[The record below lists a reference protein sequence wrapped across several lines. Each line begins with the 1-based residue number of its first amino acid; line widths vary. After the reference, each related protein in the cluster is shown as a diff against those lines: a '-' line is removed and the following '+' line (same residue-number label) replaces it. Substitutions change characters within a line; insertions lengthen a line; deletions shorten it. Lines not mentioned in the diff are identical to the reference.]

1 MKKVQRE
8 LDFFIGGVY
17 GIIGKM
23 VEHTWRRLSTS
34 LVLAAFAVLSLR
46 AQQADSRINYN
57 TAYRYPFSIG
67 MEIQFVEPLTFFGT
81 QFGGTFDLLDI
92 AAVSRF
98 PIPRVPAIQPL
109 VKLGML
115 TVKAENDPIKARF
128 DHNRFYFTAGLGYL
142 HKFSKSLEAGIEADA
157 GIGYSLYQ
165 SLSPTSDA
173 LHYGWN
179 FQASLGAR
187 VVFNPSYNLSINA
200 HPFIGFSRS
209 LSPLER
215 FNGYT
220 FGLGVTFD
228 YRFGTDPDDPRAEIR
243 SIQFDE
249 PRVDDM
255 FAAMQS
261 YYIDNPVGE
270 VTLTNTE
277 RYPLTDLNVNF
288 FQPGYMNIATSV
300 ARIDKLAPGEQITVP
315 ITASFDQ
322 NIFSLEGVTPL
333 TGEISVDYTLRT
345 RGARQTIPVN
355 YDLYDKNSLTWDDDR
370 KVAAFI
376 TSGDSALANFMSYL
390 RRVTRDSTN
399 SGYSDSVQMAME
411 VYYGLAEIGTV
422 YQLDPTIAYD
432 AAQDDV
438 KIIDT
443 VNLPRETLTKL
454 AGDCDDL
461 MVLYNALLES
471 AGIETGFITAPG
483 HIYSFFSTGIPARD
497 YRLLHPDKSMTIPI
511 DGVLWV
517 PVEITFIGEY
527 DFHEAWRFGAEE
539 FHRFIDDK
547 DKMELF
553 FTRESQA
560 VFRAVGFEE
569 QDLGLQYGDPS
580 KIVRDFSSSL
590 TRATSDVIENY
601 ERIALADNSK
611 GGWNRLGIVSAQL
624 SDYATAETAF
634 FKSLSLDRNYLSA
647 KINLANVYVKRDEFQ
662 NALRLY
668 HEAEDRYRQAGDTE
682 SSSFARLLLNISQT
696 YREVENFDQA
706 ARYAEMLKQVNP
718 ELADRYTYSPAS
730 AGTRAGD
737 VSSVLDLVFINE

>member
-1 MKKVQRE
+1 MK
-8 LDFFIGGVY
+8 FS
-17 GIIGKM
+17 
-23 VEHTWRRLSTS
+23 RRQPALT
-34 LVLAAFAVLSLR
+34 LVLAILASGNSH
-46 AQQADSRINYN
+46 AQSADSRVNYN

-67 MEIQFVEPLTFFGT
+67 LELQFVEPMTFFGT
-81 QFGGTFDLLDI
+81 EFGGNFNLLDI
-92 AAVSRF
+92 AAQARF
-98 PIPRVPAIQPL
+98 PIPRVPSLQPL
-109 VKLGML
+109 AKLGML
-115 TVKAENDPIKARF
+115 TVKAENDPLRARF
-128 DHNRFYFTAGLGYL
+128 NHNRFYFTVGLGYL
-142 HKFSKSLEAGIEADA
+142 HKFSKSLEAGIEIDA
-157 GIGYSLYQ
+157 GVGYSLFQ
-165 SLSPTSDA
+165 ALSPTTPGF
-173 LHYGWN
+173 HYGLN

-187 VVFNPSYNLSINA
+187 VVFNPSYNISINA

-220 FGLGVTFD
+220 IGLGITFD
-228 YRFGTDPDDPRAEIR
+228 YRFGTDPDDPQAEIR

-277 RYPLTDLNVNF
+277 RYPLTNLTVSF
-288 FQPGYMNIATSV
+288 FQPGYMNIATTV
-300 ARIDKLAPGEQITVP
+300 ARIERLAPGERTTVP

-322 NIFSLEGVTPL
+322 NIFALEGVTPL

-345 RGARQTIPVN
+345 RAASQTIPVN

-376 TSGDSALANFMSYL
+376 TSGDSALANYMSYL
-390 RRVTRDSTN
+390 RRVTRDFTN
-399 SGYSDSVQMAME
+399 SGYSEAVQLAME

-422 YQLDPTIAYD
+422 YQLDPTIPYD

-443 VNLPRETLTKL
+443 VNLPRETLAKL

-483 HIYSFFSTGIPARD
+483 HIYSFFSTGVPARD
-497 YRLLHPDKSMTIPI
+497 YRLLHPDKLMTIPI
-511 DGVLWV
+511 DGVLWL

-590 TRATSDVIENY
+590 SRATREVIENHQK
-601 ERIALADNSK
+601 IAVADNSK
-611 GGWNRLGIVSAQL
+611 GSWNRLGIVSARFA
-624 SDYATAETAF
+624 DYSTAETAF
-634 FKSLSLDRNYLSA
+634 FSSLALDRNYLPA

-668 HEAEDRYRQAGDTE
+668 HEAEDRYREAGDIE

-706 ARYAEMLKQVNP
+706 ARYAEMLKEINP
-718 ELADRYTYSPAS
+718 ELADLYTLGPAQT
-730 AGTRAGD
+730 GTRAGD
-737 VSSVLDLVFINE
+737 AASVLEPLFIEE

>member
-1 MKKVQRE
+1 MK
-8 LDFFIGGVY
+8 FS
-17 GIIGKM
+17 
-23 VEHTWRRLSTS
+23 RRQPALT
-34 LVLAAFAVLSLR
+34 LVLAILASGNSH
-46 AQQADSRINYN
+46 AQSADSRVNYN

-67 MEIQFVEPLTFFGT
+67 LELQFVEPMTFFGT
-81 QFGGTFDLLDI
+81 EFGGNFNLLDI
-92 AAVSRF
+92 AAQARF
-98 PIPRVPAIQPL
+98 PIPRVPSLQPL
-109 VKLGML
+109 AKLGML
-115 TVKAENDPIKARF
+115 TVKAENDPLRARF
-128 DHNRFYFTAGLGYL
+128 NHNRFYFTVGLGYL
-142 HKFSKSLEAGIEADA
+142 HKFSKSLEAGIEIDA
-157 GIGYSLYQ
+157 GVGYSLFQ
-165 SLSPTSDA
+165 ALSPTTPGF
-173 LHYGWN
+173 HYGLN

-187 VVFNPSYNLSINA
+187 VVFNPSYNISINA

-220 FGLGVTFD
+220 IGLGITFD
-228 YRFGTDPDDPRAEIR
+228 YRFGTDPDDPQAEIR

-277 RYPLTDLNVNF
+277 RYPLTNLTVSF
-288 FQPGYMNIATSV
+288 FQPGYMNIATTV
-300 ARIDKLAPGEQITVP
+300 ARIERLAPGERTTVP

-322 NIFSLEGVTPL
+322 NIFALEGVTPL

-345 RGARQTIPVN
+345 RAASQTIPVN

-376 TSGDSALANFMSYL
+376 TSGDSALANYMSYL
-390 RRVTRDSTN
+390 RRVTRDFTN
-399 SGYSDSVQMAME
+399 SGYSEAVQLAME

-422 YQLDPTIAYD
+422 YQLDPTIPYD

-443 VNLPRETLTKL
+443 VNLPRETLAKL

-483 HIYSFFSTGIPARD
+483 HIYSFFSTGVPARD
-497 YRLLHPDKSMTIPI
+497 YRLLHPDKLMTIPI
-511 DGVLWV
+511 DGVLWL

-539 FHRFIDDK
+539 FHRYIDDK

-590 TRATSDVIENY
+590 SRATREVIENHQK
-601 ERIALADNSK
+601 IAVADNSK
-611 GGWNRLGIVSAQL
+611 GSWNRLGIVSARFA
-624 SDYATAETAF
+624 DYSTAETAF
-634 FKSLSLDRNYLSA
+634 FSSLSLDRNYLPA

-668 HEAEDRYRQAGDTE
+668 HEAEDRYREAGDIE

-706 ARYAEMLKQVNP
+706 ARYAEMLKEINP
-718 ELADRYTYSPAS
+718 ELADLYTLGPAQT
-730 AGTRAGD
+730 GTRAGD
-737 VSSVLDLVFINE
+737 AASVLEPLFIEE

>member
-1 MKKVQRE
+1 MK
-8 LDFFIGGVY
+8 FS
-17 GIIGKM
+17 
-23 VEHTWRRLSTS
+23 RRQPALT
-34 LVLAAFAVLSLR
+34 LVLAILASGNSH
-46 AQQADSRINYN
+46 AQSADSRVNYN

-67 MEIQFVEPLTFFGT
+67 LELQFVEPMTFFGT
-81 QFGGTFDLLDI
+81 EFGGNFNLLDI
-92 AAVSRF
+92 AAQARF
-98 PIPRVPAIQPL
+98 PIPRVPSLQPL
-109 VKLGML
+109 AKLGML
-115 TVKAENDPIKARF
+115 TVKAENDPLRARF
-128 DHNRFYFTAGLGYL
+128 NHNRFYFTVGLGYL
-142 HKFSKSLEAGIEADA
+142 HKFSKSLEAGIEIDA
-157 GIGYSLYQ
+157 GVGYSLFQ
-165 SLSPTSDA
+165 ALSPTTPGF
-173 LHYGWN
+173 HYGLN

-187 VVFNPSYNLSINA
+187 VVFNPSYNISINA

-220 FGLGVTFD
+220 IGLGITFD
-228 YRFGTDPDDPRAEIR
+228 YRFGTDPDDPQAEIR

-277 RYPLTDLNVNF
+277 RYPLTNLTVSF
-288 FQPGYMNIATSV
+288 FQPGYMNIATTV
-300 ARIDKLAPGEQITVP
+300 ARIERLAPGERTTVP

-322 NIFSLEGVTPL
+322 NIFALEGVTPL

-345 RGARQTIPVN
+345 RAASQTIPVN

-376 TSGDSALANFMSYL
+376 TSGDSALANYMSYL
-390 RRVTRDSTN
+390 RRVTRDFTN
-399 SGYSDSVQMAME
+399 SGYSEAVQLAME

-422 YQLDPTIAYD
+422 YQLDPTIPYD

-443 VNLPRETLTKL
+443 VNLPRETLAKL

-483 HIYSFFSTGIPARD
+483 HIYSFFSTGVPARD
-497 YRLLHPDKSMTIPI
+497 YRLLHPDKLMTIPI
-511 DGVLWV
+511 DGVLWL

-590 TRATSDVIENY
+590 SRATREVIENHQK
-601 ERIALADNSK
+601 IAVADNSK
-611 GGWNRLGIVSAQL
+611 GSWNRLGIVSARFA
-624 SDYATAETAF
+624 DYSTAETAF
-634 FKSLSLDRNYLSA
+634 FSSLSLDRNYLPA

-668 HEAEDRYRQAGDTE
+668 HEAEDRYREAGDIE

-706 ARYAEMLKQVNP
+706 ARYAEMLKEINP
-718 ELADRYTYSPAS
+718 ELADLYTLGPAQT
-730 AGTRAGD
+730 GTRAGD
-737 VSSVLDLVFINE
+737 AASVLEPLFIEE

>member
-1 MKKVQRE
+1 MK
-8 LDFFIGGVY
+8 FS
-17 GIIGKM
+17 
-23 VEHTWRRLSTS
+23 RRQPALT
-34 LVLAAFAVLSLR
+34 LVLAILASGNSQ
-46 AQQADSRINYN
+46 AQSADSRVNYN

-67 MEIQFVEPLTFFGT
+67 LELQFVEPMTFFGT
-81 QFGGTFDLLDI
+81 EFGGNFNLLDI
-92 AAVSRF
+92 AAQARF
-98 PIPRVPAIQPL
+98 PIPRVPSLQPL
-109 VKLGML
+109 AKLGML
-115 TVKAENDPIKARF
+115 TVKAENDPLRARF
-128 DHNRFYFTAGLGYL
+128 NHNRFYFTVGLGYL
-142 HKFSKSLEAGIEADA
+142 HKFSKSLEAGIEIDA
-157 GIGYSLYQ
+157 GVGYSLFQ
-165 SLSPTSDA
+165 ALSPTTPGF
-173 LHYGWN
+173 HYGLN

-187 VVFNPSYNLSINA
+187 VVFNPSYNISINA

-220 FGLGVTFD
+220 IGLGITFD
-228 YRFGTDPDDPRAEIR
+228 YRFGTDPDDPQAEIR

-277 RYPLTDLNVNF
+277 RYPLTNLTVSF
-288 FQPGYMNIATSV
+288 FQPGYMNIATTV
-300 ARIDKLAPGEQITVP
+300 ARIERLAPGERTTVP

-322 NIFSLEGVTPL
+322 NIFALEGVTPL

-345 RGARQTIPVN
+345 RAASQTIPVN

-376 TSGDSALANFMSYL
+376 TSGDSALANYMSYL
-390 RRVTRDSTN
+390 RRVTRDFTN
-399 SGYSDSVQMAME
+399 SGYSEAVQLAME

-422 YQLDPTIAYD
+422 YQLDPTIPYD

-443 VNLPRETLTKL
+443 VNLPRETLAKL

-483 HIYSFFSTGIPARD
+483 HIYSFFSTGVPARD
-497 YRLLHPDKSMTIPI
+497 YRLLHPDKLMTIPI
-511 DGVLWV
+511 DGVLWL

-539 FHRFIDDK
+539 FHRYIDDK

-590 TRATSDVIENY
+590 SRATREVIENHQK
-601 ERIALADNSK
+601 IAVADNSK
-611 GGWNRLGIVSAQL
+611 GSWNRLGIVSARFA
-624 SDYATAETAF
+624 DYSTAETAF
-634 FKSLSLDRNYLSA
+634 FSSLSLDRNYLPA

-668 HEAEDRYRQAGDTE
+668 HEAEDRYREAGDIE

-706 ARYAEMLKQVNP
+706 ARYAEMLKEINP
-718 ELADRYTYSPAS
+718 ELADLYTLGPAQT
-730 AGTRAGD
+730 GTRAGD
-737 VSSVLDLVFINE
+737 AASVLEPLFIEE

>member
-1 MKKVQRE
+1 MK
-8 LDFFIGGVY
+8 FS
-17 GIIGKM
+17 
-23 VEHTWRRLSTS
+23 RRQPALT
-34 LVLAAFAVLSLR
+34 LVLAILASGNSQ
-46 AQQADSRINYN
+46 AQSADSRVNCN

-67 MEIQFVEPLTFFGT
+67 LELQFVEPMTFFGT
-81 QFGGTFDLLDI
+81 EFGGNFNLLDI
-92 AAVSRF
+92 AAQARF
-98 PIPRVPAIQPL
+98 PIPRVPSLQPL
-109 VKLGML
+109 AKLGML
-115 TVKAENDPIKARF
+115 TVKAENDPLRARF
-128 DHNRFYFTAGLGYL
+128 NHNRFYFTVGLGYL
-142 HKFSKSLEAGIEADA
+142 HKFSKSLEAGIEIDA
-157 GIGYSLYQ
+157 GVGYSLFQ
-165 SLSPTSDA
+165 ALSPTTPGF
-173 LHYGWN
+173 HYGLN

-187 VVFNPSYNLSINA
+187 VVFNPSYNISINA

-220 FGLGVTFD
+220 IGLGITFD
-228 YRFGTDPDDPRAEIR
+228 YRFGTDPDDPQAEIR

-277 RYPLTDLNVNF
+277 RYPLTNLTVSF
-288 FQPGYMNIATSV
+288 FQPGYMNIATTV
-300 ARIDKLAPGEQITVP
+300 ARIERLAPGERTTVP

-322 NIFSLEGVTPL
+322 NIFALEGVTPL

-345 RGARQTIPVN
+345 RAASQTIPVN

-376 TSGDSALANFMSYL
+376 TSGDSALANYMSYL
-390 RRVTRDSTN
+390 RRVTRDFTN
-399 SGYSDSVQMAME
+399 SGYSEAVQLAME

-422 YQLDPTIAYD
+422 YQLDPTIPYD

-443 VNLPRETLTKL
+443 VNLPRETLAKL

-483 HIYSFFSTGIPARD
+483 HIYSFFSTGVPARD
-497 YRLLHPDKSMTIPI
+497 YRLLHPDKLMTIPI
-511 DGVLWV
+511 DGVLWL

-539 FHRFIDDK
+539 FHRYIDDK

-590 TRATSDVIENY
+590 SRATREVIENHQK
-601 ERIALADNSK
+601 IAVADNSK
-611 GGWNRLGIVSAQL
+611 GSWNRLGIVSARFA
-624 SDYATAETAF
+624 DYSTAETAF
-634 FKSLSLDRNYLSA
+634 FSSLSLDRNYLPA

-668 HEAEDRYRQAGDTE
+668 HEAEDRYREAGDIE

-706 ARYAEMLKQVNP
+706 ARYAEMLKEINP
-718 ELADRYTYSPAS
+718 ELADLYTLGPAQT
-730 AGTRAGD
+730 GTRAGD
-737 VSSVLDLVFINE
+737 AASVLEPLFIEE

>member
-1 MKKVQRE
+1 MK
-8 LDFFIGGVY
+8 FS
-17 GIIGKM
+17 
-23 VEHTWRRLSTS
+23 RRQPALT
-34 LVLAAFAVLSLR
+34 LVLAILASGNSH
-46 AQQADSRINYN
+46 AQSADSRVNYN

-67 MEIQFVEPLTFFGT
+67 LELQFVEPMTFFGT
-81 QFGGTFDLLDI
+81 EFGGNFNLLDI
-92 AAVSRF
+92 AAQARF
-98 PIPRVPAIQPL
+98 PIPRVPSLQPL
-109 VKLGML
+109 AKLGML
-115 TVKAENDPIKARF
+115 TVKAENDPLRARF
-128 DHNRFYFTAGLGYL
+128 NHNRFYFTVGLGYL
-142 HKFSKSLEAGIEADA
+142 HKFSKSLEAGIEIDA
-157 GIGYSLYQ
+157 GVGYSLFQ
-165 SLSPTSDA
+165 ALSPTTPGF
-173 LHYGWN
+173 HYGLN

-187 VVFNPSYNLSINA
+187 VVFNPSYNISINA

-220 FGLGVTFD
+220 IGLGITFD
-228 YRFGTDPDDPRAEIR
+228 YRFGTDPDDPQAEIR

-277 RYPLTDLNVNF
+277 RYPLTNLTVSF
-288 FQPGYMNIATSV
+288 FQPGYMNIATTV
-300 ARIDKLAPGEQITVP
+300 ARIERLAPGERTTVP
-315 ITASFDQ
+315 ITSSFDQ
-322 NIFSLEGVTPL
+322 NIFALEGVTPL

-345 RGARQTIPVN
+345 RAASQTIPVN

-376 TSGDSALANFMSYL
+376 TSGDSALANYMSYL
-390 RRVTRDSTN
+390 RRVTRDFTN
-399 SGYSDSVQMAME
+399 SGYSEAVQLAME

-422 YQLDPTIAYD
+422 YQLDPTIPYD

-443 VNLPRETLTKL
+443 VNLPRETLAKL

-483 HIYSFFSTGIPARD
+483 HIYSFFSTGVPARD
-497 YRLLHPDKSMTIPI
+497 YRLLHPDKLMTIPI
-511 DGVLWV
+511 DGVLWL

-590 TRATSDVIENY
+590 SRATREVIENHQK
-601 ERIALADNSK
+601 IAVADNSK
-611 GGWNRLGIVSAQL
+611 GSWNRLGIVSARFA
-624 SDYATAETAF
+624 DYSTAETAF
-634 FKSLSLDRNYLSA
+634 FSSLSLDRNYLPA

-668 HEAEDRYRQAGDTE
+668 HEAEDRYREAGDIE

-706 ARYAEMLKQVNP
+706 ARYAEMLKEINP
-718 ELADRYTYSPAS
+718 ELADLYTLGPAQT
-730 AGTRAGD
+730 GTRAGD
-737 VSSVLDLVFINE
+737 AASVIEPLFIEE

>member
-1 MKKVQRE
+1 MK
-8 LDFFIGGVY
+8 FS
-17 GIIGKM
+17 
-23 VEHTWRRLSTS
+23 RRQPALT
-34 LVLAAFAVLSLR
+34 LVLAILASGNSQ
-46 AQQADSRINYN
+46 AQSADSRVNYN

-67 MEIQFVEPLTFFGT
+67 LELQFVEPMTFFGT
-81 QFGGTFDLLDI
+81 EFRGNFNLLDI
-92 AAVSRF
+92 AAQARF
-98 PIPRVPAIQPL
+98 PIPRVPSLQPL
-109 VKLGML
+109 AKLGML
-115 TVKAENDPIKARF
+115 TVKAENDPLRARF
-128 DHNRFYFTAGLGYL
+128 NHNRFYFTVGLGYL
-142 HKFSKSLEAGIEADA
+142 HKFSKSLEAGIEIDA
-157 GIGYSLYQ
+157 GVGYSLFQ
-165 SLSPTSDA
+165 ALSPTTPGF
-173 LHYGWN
+173 HYGLN

-187 VVFNPSYNLSINA
+187 VVFNPSYNISINA

-220 FGLGVTFD
+220 IGLGITFD
-228 YRFGTDPDDPRAEIR
+228 YRFGTDPDDPQAEIR

-277 RYPLTDLNVNF
+277 RYPLTNLTVSF
-288 FQPGYMNIATSV
+288 FQPGYMNIATTV
-300 ARIDKLAPGEQITVP
+300 ARIERLAPGERTTVP

-322 NIFSLEGVTPL
+322 NIFALEGVTPL

-345 RGARQTIPVN
+345 RAASQTIPVN

-376 TSGDSALANFMSYL
+376 TSGDSALANYMSYL
-390 RRVTRDSTN
+390 RRVTRDFTN
-399 SGYSDSVQMAME
+399 SGYSEAVQLAME

-422 YQLDPTIAYD
+422 YQLDPTIPYD

-443 VNLPRETLTKL
+443 VNLPRETLAKL

-483 HIYSFFSTGIPARD
+483 HIYSFFSTGVPARD
-497 YRLLHPDKSMTIPI
+497 YRLLHPDKLMTIPI
-511 DGVLWV
+511 DGVLWL

-539 FHRFIDDK
+539 FHRYIDDK

-590 TRATSDVIENY
+590 SRATREVIENHQK
-601 ERIALADNSK
+601 IAVADNSK
-611 GGWNRLGIVSAQL
+611 GSWNRLGIVSARFA
-624 SDYATAETAF
+624 DYSTAETAF
-634 FKSLSLDRNYLSA
+634 FSSLSLDRNYLPA

-668 HEAEDRYRQAGDTE
+668 HEAEDRYREAGDIE

-706 ARYAEMLKQVNP
+706 ARYAEMLKEINP
-718 ELADRYTYSPAS
+718 ELADLYTLGPAQT
-730 AGTRAGD
+730 GTRAGD
-737 VSSVLDLVFINE
+737 AASVLEPLFIEE

>member
-1 MKKVQRE
+1 MK
-8 LDFFIGGVY
+8 FS
-17 GIIGKM
+17 
-23 VEHTWRRLSTS
+23 RRQLSLT
-34 LVLAAFAVLSLR
+34 LVLATLAPGNSH
-46 AQQADSRINYN
+46 AQTADSRVNYN

-67 MEIQFVEPLTFFGT
+67 LELQFVEPMTFFGT
-81 QFGGTFDLLDI
+81 EFGGNFNLLDI
-92 AAVSRF
+92 AAQARF
-98 PIPRVPAIQPL
+98 PIPRVPSLQPL
-109 VKLGML
+109 AKLGML
-115 TVKAENDPIKARF
+115 TVKAENDPLRARF
-128 DHNRFYFTAGLGYL
+128 NHSRFYFTAGLGYL
-142 HKFSKSLEAGIEADA
+142 HKFSKSLEAGIEIDA
-157 GIGYSLYQ
+157 GVGYSLFQ
-165 SLSPTSDA
+165 ALSPTTPGF
-173 LHYGWN
+173 HYGLN

-187 VVFNPSYNLSINA
+187 VVFNPSYNISVNA
-200 HPFIGFSRS
+200 HPFIAFSHS

-220 FGLGVTFD
+220 IGLGITFD
-228 YRFGTDPDDPRAEIR
+228 YRFGTDPDDPQTEIR

-277 RYPLTDLNVNF
+277 RYPLTNLTVSF
-288 FQPGYMNIATSV
+288 FQPGYMNIATTV
-300 ARIDKLAPGEQITVP
+300 ARIERLAPGEAATVP

-322 NIFSLEGVTPL
+322 SIFALEGVTPL

-345 RGARQTIPVN
+345 RAASQTIPVN

-376 TSGDSALANFMSYL
+376 TSGDSALANYMSYL
-390 RRVTRDSTN
+390 RRVTRDFTN
-399 SGYSDSVQMAME
+399 SGYSEAVQLAME

-422 YQLDPTIAYD
+422 YQLDPTIPYD

-443 VNLPRETLTKL
+443 VNLPRETLAKL

-483 HIYSFFSTGIPARD
+483 HIYSFFSTGVPARD
-497 YRLLHPDKSMTIPI
+497 YRLLHPDKLMTIPI
-511 DGVLWV
+511 DGVLWL

-590 TRATSDVIENY
+590 ARATREVIENHQK
-601 ERIALADNSK
+601 IALADNSK
-611 GGWNRLGIVSAQL
+611 GSWNRLGIVSARFA
-624 SDYATAETAF
+624 DYSTAETAF
-634 FKSLSLDRNYLSA
+634 FSSLSLDRNYLPA

-668 HEAEDRYRQAGDTE
+668 HEAEDRYREAGDIE

-706 ARYAEMLKQVNP
+706 ARYAEMLKEINP
-718 ELADRYTYSPAS
+718 ELADLYTLTPAQTG
-730 AGTRAGD
+730 ARAGD
-737 VSSVLDLVFINE
+737 AASVIEPLFIEE

>member
-1 MKKVQRE
+1 MK
-8 LDFFIGGVY
+8 FS
-17 GIIGKM
+17 
-23 VEHTWRRLSTS
+23 RRQPALT
-34 LVLAAFAVLSLR
+34 LVLAILASGNSQ
-46 AQQADSRINYN
+46 AQSADSRVNYN

-67 MEIQFVEPLTFFGT
+67 LELQFVEPMTFFGT
-81 QFGGTFDLLDI
+81 EFRGNFNLLDI
-92 AAVSRF
+92 AAQARF
-98 PIPRVPAIQPL
+98 PIPRVPSLQPL
-109 VKLGML
+109 AKLGML
-115 TVKAENDPIKARF
+115 TVKAENDPLRARF
-128 DHNRFYFTAGLGYL
+128 NHNRFYFTVGLGYL
-142 HKFSKSLEAGIEADA
+142 HKFSKSLEAGIEIDA
-157 GIGYSLYQ
+157 GVGYSLFQ
-165 SLSPTSDA
+165 ALSPTTPGF
-173 LHYGWN
+173 HYGLN

-187 VVFNPSYNLSINA
+187 VVFNPSYNISINA

-220 FGLGVTFD
+220 IGLGITFD
-228 YRFGTDPDDPRAEIR
+228 YRFGTDPDDPQAEIR

-277 RYPLTDLNVNF
+277 RYPLTNLTVSF
-288 FQPGYMNIATSV
+288 FQPGYMNIATTV
-300 ARIDKLAPGEQITVP
+300 ARIERLAPGERTTVP

-322 NIFSLEGVTPL
+322 NIFALEGVTPL

-345 RGARQTIPVN
+345 RAASQTIPVN

-376 TSGDSALANFMSYL
+376 TSGDSALANYMSYL
-390 RRVTRDSTN
+390 RRVTRDFTN
-399 SGYSDSVQMAME
+399 SGYSEAVQLAME

-422 YQLDPTIAYD
+422 YQLDPTIPYD

-443 VNLPRETLTKL
+443 VNLPRETLAKL

-483 HIYSFFSTGIPARD
+483 HIYSFFSTGVPARD
-497 YRLLHPDKSMTIPI
+497 YRLLHPDKLMTIPI
-511 DGVLWV
+511 DGVLWL

-590 TRATSDVIENY
+590 DRATREVIENHQK
-601 ERIALADNSK
+601 IAVADNSK
-611 GGWNRLGIVSAQL
+611 GSWNRLGIVSARFA
-624 SDYATAETAF
+624 DYSTAETAF
-634 FKSLSLDRNYLSA
+634 FSSLSLDRNYLPA

-668 HEAEDRYRQAGDTE
+668 HEAEDRYREAGDIE

-706 ARYAEMLKQVNP
+706 ARYAEMLKEINP
-718 ELADRYTYSPAS
+718 ELADLYTLGPAQT
-730 AGTRAGD
+730 GTRAGD
-737 VSSVLDLVFINE
+737 AASVLEPLFIEE

>member
-1 MKKVQRE
+1 MK
-8 LDFFIGGVY
+8 FS
-17 GIIGKM
+17 
-23 VEHTWRRLSTS
+23 RRQPALT
-34 LVLAAFAVLSLR
+34 LVLAILASGNSQ
-46 AQQADSRINYN
+46 AQSADSRVNYN

-67 MEIQFVEPLTFFGT
+67 LELQFVEPMTFFGT
-81 QFGGTFDLLDI
+81 EFGGNFNLLDI
-92 AAVSRF
+92 AAQARF
-98 PIPRVPAIQPL
+98 PIPRVPSLQPL
-109 VKLGML
+109 AKLGML
-115 TVKAENDPIKARF
+115 TVKAENDPLRARF
-128 DHNRFYFTAGLGYL
+128 NHNRFYFTVGLGYL
-142 HKFSKSLEAGIEADA
+142 HKFSKSLEAGIEIDA
-157 GIGYSLYQ
+157 GVGYSLFQ
-165 SLSPTSDA
+165 ALSPTTPGF
-173 LHYGWN
+173 HYGLN

-187 VVFNPSYNLSINA
+187 VVFNPSYNISINA

-220 FGLGVTFD
+220 IGLGITFD
-228 YRFGTDPDDPRAEIR
+228 YRFGTDPDDPQAEIR

-277 RYPLTDLNVNF
+277 RYPLTNLTVSF
-288 FQPGYMNIATSV
+288 FQPGYMNIATTV
-300 ARIDKLAPGEQITVP
+300 ARIERLAPGERTTVP

-322 NIFSLEGVTPL
+322 NIFALEGVTPL

-345 RGARQTIPVN
+345 RAASQTIPVN

-376 TSGDSALANFMSYL
+376 TSGDSALANYMSYL
-390 RRVTRDSTN
+390 RRVTRDFTN
-399 SGYSDSVQMAME
+399 SGYSEAVQLAME

-422 YQLDPTIAYD
+422 YQLDPTIPYD

-443 VNLPRETLTKL
+443 VNLPRETLAKL

-483 HIYSFFSTGIPARD
+483 HIYSFFSTGVPARD
-497 YRLLHPDKSMTIPI
+497 YRLLHPDKLMTIPI
-511 DGVLWV
+511 DGVLWL

-590 TRATSDVIENY
+590 SRATREVIENHQK
-601 ERIALADNSK
+601 IAVADNSK
-611 GGWNRLGIVSAQL
+611 GSWNRLGIVSARFA
-624 SDYATAETAF
+624 DYSTAETAF
-634 FKSLSLDRNYLSA
+634 FSSLSLDRNYLPA

-668 HEAEDRYRQAGDTE
+668 HEAEDRYREAGDIE

-706 ARYAEMLKQVNP
+706 ARYAEMLKEINP
-718 ELADRYTYSPAS
+718 ELADLYTLGPAQT
-730 AGTRAGD
+730 GTRAGD
-737 VSSVLDLVFINE
+737 AASVLEPLFIEE

>member
-1 MKKVQRE
+1 MK
-8 LDFFIGGVY
+8 FS
-17 GIIGKM
+17 
-23 VEHTWRRLSTS
+23 RRQPALT
-34 LVLAAFAVLSLR
+34 LVLAILASGNSH
-46 AQQADSRINYN
+46 AQSADSRVNYN

-67 MEIQFVEPLTFFGT
+67 LELQFVEPMTFFGT
-81 QFGGTFDLLDI
+81 EFGGNFNLLDI
-92 AAVSRF
+92 AAQARF
-98 PIPRVPAIQPL
+98 PIPRVPSLQPL
-109 VKLGML
+109 AKLGML
-115 TVKAENDPIKARF
+115 TVKAENDPLRARF
-128 DHNRFYFTAGLGYL
+128 NHNRFYFTVGLGYL
-142 HKFSKSLEAGIEADA
+142 HKFSKSLEAGIEIDA
-157 GIGYSLYQ
+157 GVGYSLFQ
-165 SLSPTSDA
+165 ALSPTTPGF
-173 LHYGWN
+173 HYGLN

-187 VVFNPSYNLSINA
+187 VVFNPSYNISINA

-220 FGLGVTFD
+220 IGLGITFD
-228 YRFGTDPDDPRAEIR
+228 YRFGTDPDDPQAEIR

-277 RYPLTDLNVNF
+277 RYPLTNLTVSF
-288 FQPGYMNIATSV
+288 FQPGYMNIATTV
-300 ARIDKLAPGEQITVP
+300 ARIERLAPGERTTVP

-322 NIFSLEGVTPL
+322 NIFALEGVTPL

-345 RGARQTIPVN
+345 RAASQTIPVN

-376 TSGDSALANFMSYL
+376 TSGDSALANYMSYL
-390 RRVTRDSTN
+390 RRVTRDFTN
-399 SGYSDSVQMAME
+399 SGYSEAVQLAME

-422 YQLDPTIAYD
+422 YQLDPTIPYD

-443 VNLPRETLTKL
+443 VNLPRETLAKL

-483 HIYSFFSTGIPARD
+483 HIYSFFSTGVPARD
-497 YRLLHPDKSMTIPI
+497 YRLLHPDKLMTIPI
-511 DGVLWV
+511 DGVLWL

-590 TRATSDVIENY
+590 SRATREVIENHQK
-601 ERIALADNSK
+601 IAVADNSK
-611 GGWNRLGIVSAQL
+611 GSWNRLGIVSARFA
-624 SDYATAETAF
+624 DYSTAETAF
-634 FKSLSLDRNYLSA
+634 FSSLSLDRNYLPA

-668 HEAEDRYRQAGDTE
+668 HEAEDRYREAGDIE

-706 ARYAEMLKQVNP
+706 ARYAEMLKEINP
-718 ELADRYTYSPAS
+718 ELADLYTLGPAQT
-730 AGTRAGD
+730 GTRAGD
-737 VSSVLDLVFINE
+737 AASVIEPLFIEE

>member
-1 MKKVQRE
+1 
-8 LDFFIGGVY
+8 
-17 GIIGKM
+17 M
-23 VEHTWRRLSTS
+23 VEFRWRRLLVY
-34 LVLAAFAVLSLR
+34 LVLAAPAALSLH
-46 AQQADSRINYN
+46 AKEADSRVNYN
-57 TAYRYPFSIG
+57 LAYRYPFSLSL
-67 MEIQFVEPLTFFGT
+67 EVQFLEPLTILGT
-81 QFGGTFDLLDI
+81 QFGGSFDLLDI
-92 AAVSRF
+92 AAMARF
-98 PIPRVPAIQPL
+98 PIPRVPSIQPL

-115 TVKAENDPIKARF
+115 IVKAENDSIKARF
-128 DHNRFYFTAGLGYL
+128 DHNRFYFTAGLVWL
-142 HKFSKSLEAGIEADA
+142 HKFSKSLEAGIEVDA
-157 GIGYSLYQ
+157 GIGYSLYKG
-165 SLSPTSDA
+165 LSPATGDA
-173 LHYGWN
+173 HYGWN

-187 VVFNPSYNLSINA
+187 LVFNPSYNLSLNV
-200 HPFIGFSRS
+200 HPSIGFSRS

-215 FNGYT
+215 FNGYI
-220 FGLGVTFD
+220 FGVGITFD

-249 PRVDDM
+249 ARVDDM

-270 VTLTNTE
+270 IKLTNTE
-277 RYPLTDLNVNF
+277 RYPLTDLNVSF

-315 ITASFDQ
+315 VTVSFDQ
-322 NIFSLEGVTPL
+322 NIFNLEGVTPL

-345 RGARQTIPVN
+345 RGAKQVIPVN
-355 YDLYDKNSLTWDDDR
+355 YDLYDKNSITWDDDR

-390 RRVTRDSTN
+390 RRVTRDFTN
-399 SGYSDSVQMAME
+399 SGYSDAVQIAME
-411 VYYGLAEIGTV
+411 LYYGLAEIGTV
-422 YQLDPTIAYD
+422 YQLDPTIPYD
-432 AAQDDV
+432 AAQDDI

-539 FHRFIDDK
+539 FHRFIDDE

-560 VFRAVGFEE
+560 VFRAVGFEQ

-590 TRATSDVIENY
+590 TRAARDVIENY

-611 GGWNRLGIVSAQL
+611 GGWNRLGIVSARL
-624 SDYATAETAF
+624 ADYSTAETAF

-668 HEAEDRYRQAGDTE
+668 HEAEDRYRQSGDTE
-682 SSSFARLLLNISQT
+682 SSSFARLLLNIAQT

-706 ARYAEMLKQVNP
+706 ARYAEMLNQVNP
-718 ELADRYTYSPAS
+718 ELADRYTYKPAS
-730 AGTRAGD
+730 GGTRAGEA
-737 VSSVLDLVFINE
+737 SSVLEVLFIDE